1 MRCDKTPVP
10 RPQTPKEW
18 AKTRKHGH
26 RTTLATTWSN
36 ATATPPFVEP
46 SHLCPFPS
54 RLGSMSGSSER
65 YLPYIAVSV
74 IGTALIYAARL
85 VSAGDT
91 EDDSHLRWR
100 CPLGTVSAI
109 LFGVGQLCGVMS
121 IASKKSLSF
130 SLRRHDEP
138 PARGLLRFYTGVSAV
153 SAATLM
159 FVLLWISGL
168 FPQPRCLSGS
178 QACLRLQKNLQQKGW
193 ITLALIGLA
202 GFQLMGTA
210 AAARSL
216 SLCCCAGVDDSGP
229 AAAAACEAI
238 DTLPPV
244 AVIAVACQPAA
255 GTKQTPR
262 RQIIPTLTC

>member
-1 MRCDKTPVP
+1 MRLDWCQPAT
-10 RPQTPKEW
+10 Q
-18 AKTRKHGH
+18 
-26 RTTLATTWSN
+26 RTIRT
-36 ATATPPFVEP
+36 FV
-46 SHLCPFPS
+46 
-54 RLGSMSGSSER
+54 
-65 YLPYIAVSV
+65 
-74 IGTALIYAARL
+74 
-85 VSAGDT
+85 
-91 EDDSHLRWR
+91 LRWR